1 MQIGISS
8 LHLMGKPFD
17 SLVDAIRNYD
27 VGVWEIVD
35 DDTLALTKENTGD
48 LIDLRR
54 SLGIEYTVHAPIAD
68 INISAVN
75 EDFRRMTID
84 RLKKSLQHA
93 GMIGAQLWIFHP
105 GIYSGLGLFYPD
117 KDMENCVKSV
127 NELFEFAQRIG
138 MRIGIENMPDL
149 AMFLLRGTDDFSR
162 FYELAG
168 NKAPELVLDIGHA
181 NTTNEI
187 ERFFERQGQRIAH
200 LHAHDNDGR
209 TDSHN
214 GIGYGTVP
222 WKAVATRLSRL
233 EFEGTVMIESVKDL
247 SESIKAARQ
256 LFL

>member
-1 MQIGISS
+1 MRIGISS
-8 LHLMGKPFD
+8 LHLIGKPFS
-17 SLVDAIRNYD
+17 SLIDAIKNYD

-35 DDTLALTKENTGD
+35 DDTLRLTNENMGD
-48 LIDLRR
+48 LTDLKR
-54 SLGIEYTVHAPIAD
+54 SLGIEYTVHAPFAD

-93 GMIGAQLWIFHP
+93 RMIGAQLWIFHP

-117 KDMENCVKSV
+117 RDMESCVKSV

-138 MRIGIENMPDL
+138 IRIGIENMPDL
-149 AMFLLRGTDDFSR
+149 VMFLLRGTDDFSR

-168 NKAPELVLDIGHA
+168 NKAPELVLDVGHA

-187 ERFFERQGQRIAH
+187 ERFFERQGEHLTH

-209 TDSHN
+209 IDSHN
-214 GIGYGTVP
+214 GVGHGTVP
-222 WKAVATRLSRL
+222 WETVASGLARLN
-233 EFEGTVMIESVKDL
+233 FEGTVVIESVREL
-247 SESIKAARQ
+247 SESIKAARR

>member
-1 MQIGISS
+1 MQIGVSS
-8 LHLMGKPFD
+8 LHLMGKQFD
-17 SLVDAIRNYD
+17 SLLGAIRDCD

-48 LIDLRR
+48 LVDLRR
-54 SLGIEYTVHAPIAD
+54 SLGIEYTVHSPIAD

-93 GMIGAQLWIFHP
+93 GMIGARLWIFHP

-138 MRIGIENMPDL
+138 IRIGIENMPDL
-149 AMFLLRGTDDFSR
+149 VMFLLRGTDDFSR

-187 ERFFERQGQRIAH
+187 ERFFERQGKRIAH

-209 TDSHN
+209 TDSHDR
-214 GIGYGTVP
+214 IGYGTVP
-222 WKAVATRLSRL
+222 WKAVASRLSRL
-233 EFEGTVMIESVKDL
+233 EFEGTVMIESVRDI